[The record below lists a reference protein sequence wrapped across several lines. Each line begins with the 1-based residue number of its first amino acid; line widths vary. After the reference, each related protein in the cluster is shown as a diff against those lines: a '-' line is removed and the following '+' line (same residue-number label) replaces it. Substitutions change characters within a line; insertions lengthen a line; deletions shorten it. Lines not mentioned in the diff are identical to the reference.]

1 MNLLYPAMLAGL
13 LGLSVPVILHL
24 IARHRFPVIDF
35 PSIRFLRK
43 DERTNVIAAKLI
55 DIPQLILRLLVLIL
69 LVLAM
74 SRLFAPS
81 LSLGKPARNL
91 VVIIDASASM
101 RMVTGTTPIEQTPL
115 FERARKKAAELLAEI
130 EAPSQCAL
138 LSAEEDVLTLSP
150 LSPAPAQALAALP
163 DLQTID
169 GSGCGLV
176 DAIARAAEMLRGR
189 REALSQVVVLTDM
202 RASAFEQRNQ
212 RELARL
218 AEIRQAMNDKL
229 QLIFVDVSSAAK
241 IENLGFT
248 EAHIRDKLVKI
259 GDDAHLIGTLANS
272 GSTEKTVKV
281 RVDVGEKQ
289 EPTIKEIVIAPG
301 AEAVIDMPVRVTR
314 AVRTF
319 ARLRIDPDAFGDDD
333 TFSVPLNVAD
343 ARRVLIVNGAAQQAV
358 SDSKLTPV
366 SLSALG
372 TAGGAAAPAVE
383 AEAATDGATILKYVL
398 NPGRELGL
406 AHGTGID
413 STVVTTEALAGQ
425 TLSKYECVILYDVS
439 SLPEAVMQDLDTFT
453 REGRALLIV
462 CSGGCNALAFNRSFA
477 SASGK
482 RAQLAPAQL
491 GNELT
496 FETPAGIQL
505 PNPHPL
511 FAPFRDRLQGD
522 LSVIHFTR
530 IRELGALTDGATAL
544 FRADNE
550 GKRPLAVELPFGRGR
565 VIMTTFGVELERGS
579 IAKARVFPALAWRLI
594 DYLTGQLRSRP
605 PDVLT
610 ALQPAVLDATEAP
623 FAFATELEIT
633 QVKTA
638 EKEIA
643 PAPLRLPL
651 RTDGTVQIPGL
662 KAGRYRMAK
671 AREAGQ
677 SNQIETQSGYSR
689 NLTVQLDPAESQMA
703 RMENPALADVFGAG
717 AKSITVR
724 DPLPAIAGGG
734 ELTKAFVIGLLA
746 AYVLESFF
754 SWLTSLQRAKKR
766 AEGDAV

>member
-1 MNLLYPAMLAGL
+1 MNFLYPAMLAGL

-24 IARHRFPVIDF
+24 IARHRFPVVDF

-55 DIPQLILRLLVLIL
+55 DIPQLLLRLLVLIL

-81 LSLGKPARNL
+81 LSMGKPARNL

-115 FERARKKAAELLAEI
+115 FERARKKAAELLADI

-138 LSAEEDVLTLSP
+138 LSVEEDVRTLSP
-150 LSPAPAQALAALP
+150 LSPTAAQALAALP

-176 DAIARAAEMLRGR
+176 EAVARAAEMLRGR

-212 RELARL
+212 RELTRL
-218 AEIRQAMNDKL
+218 AEIRQAMGDKL
-229 QLIFVDVSSAAK
+229 QLLFVDVSSAAK
-241 IENLGFT
+241 IENLGFV

-272 GSTEKTVKV
+272 GSSERTAKV

-289 EPTIKEIVIAPG
+289 EPVVKEIVIAPG

-314 AVRTF
+314 AVRTY
-319 ARLRIDPDAFGDDD
+319 ARLRIDPDAFTDDD

-343 ARRVLIVNGAAQQAV
+343 ARRVLIVNGAAQVA
-358 SDSKLTPV
+358 SDVKTTP
-366 SLSALG
+366 SALSALG
-372 TAGGAAAPAVE
+372 SGGAAAPA
-383 AEAATDGATILKYVL
+383 AENEVVTDGATILKYVL

-453 REGRALLIV
+453 REGRALLFI

-491 GNELT
+491 GNEIA

-530 IRELGALTDGATAL
+530 VRELGALADGTTAL
-544 FRADNE
+544 FRAANE
-550 GKRPLAVELPFGRGR
+550 GNRPLAVEAPFGRGR
-565 VIMTTFGVELERGS
+565 VVMTAFGVELERGS

-610 ALQPAVLDATEAP
+610 ALRPAVLDATEAP

-633 QVKTA
+633 RLKSA
-638 EKEIA
+638 EKEVV
-643 PAPLRLPL
+643 PEPLRLPL
-651 RTDGTVQIPGL
+651 RADGTVQIPGL
-662 KAGRYRMAK
+662 KAGRYRMTK

-677 SNQIETQSGYSR
+677 TNQIETQSGYSR
-689 NLTVQLDPAESQMA
+689 NLTVQIDPAESQMA
-703 RMENPALADVFGAG
+703 RMEDAPLADVFGAG
-717 AKSITVR
+717 AKSVTVR
-724 DPLPAIAGGG
+724 DSLPVLAGGG

-754 SWLTSLQRAKKR
+754 SFLTSLQRAKKR
-766 AEGDAV
+766 AEGDGA